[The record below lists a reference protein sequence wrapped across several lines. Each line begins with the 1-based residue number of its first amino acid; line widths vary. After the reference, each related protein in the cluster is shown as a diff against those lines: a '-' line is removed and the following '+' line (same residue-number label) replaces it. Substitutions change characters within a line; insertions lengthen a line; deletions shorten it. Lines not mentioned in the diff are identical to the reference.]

1 MRFKIID
8 PRIFRESFNNPPTT
22 FERKPSVC
30 HTYLR
35 NARIPSSC
43 LSKRVSCYNGQK
55 FLSFIVHRFMLGRK
69 FGEFSLT
76 KRLGA
81 KIHEKKKKKKKK
93 GK

>member
-1 MRFKIID
+1 MKHKIID
-8 PRIFRESFNNPPTT
+8 PRIFRDSFNNPPNS
-22 FERKPSVC
+22 FERKPSIC

-35 NARIPSSC
+35 GARIPLSC

-55 FLSFIVHRFMLGRK
+55 FLSFIVRPFMIGRK
-69 FGEFSLT
+69 FGEFCLT

-93 GK
+93 K